1 MIVLPLAYT
10 ILSLLLLNL
19 VDAPRTVFGFA
30 RQIADFVNDIVVVS
44 VP

>member
-19 VDAPRTVFGFA
+19 VDVPLTVLGFA
-30 RQIADFVNDIVVVS
+30 G
-44 VP
+44 